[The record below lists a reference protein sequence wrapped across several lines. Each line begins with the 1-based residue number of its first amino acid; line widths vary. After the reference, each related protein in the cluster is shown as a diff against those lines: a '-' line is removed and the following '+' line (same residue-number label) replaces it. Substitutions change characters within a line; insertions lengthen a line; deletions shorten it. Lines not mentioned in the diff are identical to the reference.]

1 MTPAQAAKPSS
12 SSRGLLARPLDALVF
27 LLPLILCYEI
37 ASFTA
42 PSHLIASDLLKQ
54 FVALFGLVGKWA
66 PGVVVVV
73 ILLATHVASGERWQV
88 HWRRVALMYVE
99 AMLLSVPLILLS
111 RAIPLIGGAP
121 WSMDTFHRVALGM
134 GAGVYEELVFRL
146 GLIALLVMI
155 GSDLLH
161 MDRSAVAIVAVL
173 VSAVLFAA
181 HHHKP
186 IGAEPF
192 VPSTFL
198 FRSLAGAYL
207 ALIFWFRGYGSAAGC
222 HAAYN
227 VAVELL
233 MDA

>member
-1 MTPAQAAKPSS
+1 MTPAQEAKQSS
-12 SSRGLLARPLDALVF
+12 RSRGLLARPLDALVF
-27 LLPLILCYEI
+27 LLPLILFYEVS
-37 ASFTA
+37 SFTA
-42 PSHLIASDLLKQ
+42 PNRVIASVLLEQ
-54 FVALFGLVGKWA
+54 FVALFGPVGAWA
-66 PGVVVVV
+66 PGVVVIVV
-73 ILLATHVASGERWQV
+73 LLATHMASGERWRV
-88 HWRRVALMYVE
+88 NWRRVGMMYVE
-99 AMLLSVPLILLS
+99 AMLLSIPLVLLS

-121 WSMDTFHRVALGM
+121 WDMNTFHRVALGM

-173 VSAVLFAA
+173 VSAILFAG

-198 FRSLAGAYL
+198 FRSLAGVYL

-227 VAVELL
+227 VVVALTT
-233 MDA
+233 DG

>member
-1 MTPAQAAKPSS
+1 MATAQDSKGS
-12 SSRGLLARPLDALVF
+12 SSRGLLARPLDSLVF
-27 LLPLILCYEI
+27 LLPLILCYEY
-37 ASFTA
+37 ASFSA
-42 PSHLIASDLLKQ
+42 PNHVIASDLLKQ
-54 FVALFGLVGKWA
+54 FVALFGLVGMWA
-66 PGVVVVV
+66 PGVVVIV
-73 ILLATHVASGERWQV
+73 ILLATHMASGEKWQV
-88 HWRRVALMYVE
+88 HWHRVGKMYLE
-99 AMLLSVPLILLS
+99 AAALSVPLILLS
-111 RAIPLIGGAP
+111 RAIPLVGGGF
-121 WSMDTFHRVALGM
+121 WSAHTFNSIAMGM

-181 HHHKP
+181 HHHRP

-198 FRSLAGAYL
+198 FRTLAGVYL

-227 VAVELL
+227 VAVVLL
-233 MDA
+233 GGG